1 MASTTALVLFLGI
14 FMNQLVRSTLLGS
27 LLLISLAPHLGLAQD
42 TRSDASTDSVAG
54 TAPGNSSS
62 DFSSGTVP
70 PGQAGWRSNF
80 FDEVDGQLDMSNLLA
95 KGGFIPMPII
105 ITEPAVD
112 DGLGMAAYFVE
123 NPPPGSDLPP
133 TRTIL
138 GGAVTG
144 NGSWGGGIM
153 RSGSFA
159 GGRWLYDVAAATGLA
174 VLDFHP
180 GNRDLALRYN
190 NDIDYI
196 GVKTRYRF
204 GDSGFSL
211 GPSLRWRRN
220 DINLD
225 TEDQFPRIEELAE
238 RKIEL
243 VSLGVAGHFDN
254 RDNPLT
260 PTRGLNVVAEF
271 QRFDEAIGSDADFNT
286 ASLFGAWFHSR
297 DQWTF
302 AAMADA
308 QVASEDAP
316 FFMQPDVNIRG
327 LARNR
332 YTGDEVLSS
341 EIEIRRQL
349 TPRWA
354 AVGFGGYGRA
364 FGNDDADAATWGGGV
379 RYRIARKLGLDVGL
393 DYAVGPEEE
402 VAYIQFGHAW
412 GMQMD

>member
-1 MASTTALVLFLGI
+1 MNWFAS
-14 FMNQLVRSTLLGS
+14 STLFGS
-27 LLLISLAPHLGLAQD
+27 LLLVSLSPSVGLAQQAPSGD
-42 TRSDASTDSVAG
+42 AGSTSTVAADGESEAATFAPAQSEEQASTQPKQS
-54 TAPGNSSS
+54 
-62 DFSSGTVP
+62 
-70 PGQAGWRSNF
+70 GWRSNF

-95 KGGFIPMPII
+95 KGGFIPMPIV

-112 DGLGMAAYFVE
+112 HGLGLAGYFVK
-123 NPPPGSDLPP
+123 NPEPGSNLPP

-153 RSGSFA
+153 RSGSYA
-159 GGRWLYDVAAATGLA
+159 NGRWLYDVAATTGLA

-180 GNRDLALRYN
+180 GNRDMALRYN

-196 GVKTRYRF
+196 GLKTRYRF

-243 VSLGVAGHFDN
+243 VSLGVEAHFDN

-260 PTRGLNVVAEF
+260 PTSGVNVVAEF
-271 QRFDEAIGSDADFNT
+271 QRFDDAFGSDADFNT
-286 ASLFGAWFHSR
+286 ASIFGAWFHSWNA
-297 DQWTF
+297 WTLG
-302 AAMADA
+302 AMADA
-308 QVASEDAP
+308 LLASEDAP
-316 FFMQPDVNIRG
+316 FFMQPDINLRG

-332 YTGDEVLSS
+332 YTGDRVVSS
-341 EIEIRRQL
+341 EIELRRQL
-349 TPRWA
+349 TSRWA
-354 AVGFGGYGRA
+354 AVGFGGYGHT
-364 FGNDDADAATWGGGV
+364 FGGDEAHASTWGGGV

-393 DYAVGPEEE
+393 DYAKGPEED
-402 VAYIQFGHAW
+402 VFYIQFGHAW

>member
-1 MASTTALVLFLGI
+1 
-14 FMNQLVRSTLLGS
+14 MNRLVRSALLGN
-27 LLLISLAPHLGLAQD
+27 LLLILLAPHPGLAQG
-42 TRSDASTDSVAG
+42 SLPDAAETPPASESTN
-54 TAPGNSSS
+54 PSS
-62 DFSSGTVP
+62 DSTPSQHV
-70 PGQAGWRSNF
+70 GWRSNF

-112 DGLGMAAYFVE
+112 DGLGMAAYFVH

-286 ASLFGAWFHSR
+286 ASLFGAWFHSW

-316 FFMQPDVNIRG
+316 FFMQPDINVRG

-332 YTGDEVLSS
+332 YTGNEVLSS

-349 TPRWA
+349 TSRWA
-354 AVGFGGYGRA
+354 AVGFGGYGRT
-364 FGNDDADAATWGGGV
+364 FGDDDADAATWGGGV

-402 VAYIQFGHAW
+402 VVYIQFGHAW